1 MTVIRATVA
10 GLVVLA
16 VWLLAAPPAGGGAPA
31 LARLVIGA
39 TCALPLA
46 VLAATGLRGVRQWG
60 AWVAIVLVP
69 YFALSVGT
77 LLVDPARRLE
87 SIAFSSLVA
96 TVFFLGIAAN
106 RRRG

>member
-1 MTVIRATVA
+1 
-10 GLVVLA
+10 
-16 VWLLAAPPAGGGAPA
+16 
-31 LARLVIGA
+31 
-39 TCALPLA
+39 
-46 VLAATGLRGVRQWG
+46 
-60 AWVAIVLVP
+60 VAIVLVP